1 MTEKAPAKKSLWFP
15 LYAKDFM
22 SSPDVQIMEAHEVGA
37 YLLLMMHSWQS
48 DTPGFLPND
57 EGRLRRASR
66 LSVEVWKESG
76 ALLLS
81 KWPVAQDPTLRYNP
95 RLLLEAENALDLRK
109 KKSEAGQKS
118 AELKAARKAEAER
131 LATERQQNVNRTS
144 TGVEQNGNT
153 PAQNLNQSQSQSQ
166 STNVDEEREKDSSSS
181 ALKLDV
187 GGQPLNASPTAP
199 TSVAGRPADPAKAAA
214 LATTDPEDEQPWQ
227 ESPLTKPGPF
237 QIICDR
243 VPLYVGIA
251 YEHYRHLML
260 AAVADTNTR
269 RTVKQWQSWI
279 HKFLTNQTPK
289 GGKLLTGA
297 EVADQARTGVNA
309 PQYVGGY
316 RHEVLPE
323 VQAQRHAEQQASVQA
338 RIAANL
344 ARNHPQPAIPQP
356 GGVARTF

>member
-1 MTEKAPAKKSLWFP
+1 MNKAPAFLF
-15 LYAKDFM
+15 YAGDFL
-22 SSPDVQIMEAHEVGA
+22 SSPDVQAMDTREIGA
-37 YLLLMMHSWQS
+37 YCLLLFNAWQG
-48 DTPGFLPND
+48 DLPGHLPNNED
-57 EGRLRRASR
+57 RLRRMTRLTVAEWEVSR
-66 LSVEVWKESG
+66 E
-76 ALLLS
+76 LLLS
-81 KWPVAQDPTLRYNP
+81 KFPVADMGHTRYNP
-95 RLLLEAENALDLRK
+95 RLV
-109 KKSEAGQKS
+109 
-118 AELKAARKAEAER
+118 AEAEKQAENR
-131 LATERQQNVNRTS
+131 AKNAANGKRGGRPKKPSESQNNPPLSVENPTLSKTKANANPNESISISIS
-144 TGVEQNGNT
+144 T
-153 PAQNLNQSQSQSQ
+153 
-166 STNVDEEREKDSSSS
+166 STNVDEEREQDSSSS
-181 ALKLDV
+181 ALKLEV

-214 LATTDPEDEQPWQ
+214 IATTDYDDEQPWQ
-227 ESPLTKPGPF
+227 ESPLTKPAAF

-243 VPLYVGIA
+243 VALYQGIA
-251 YEHYRHLML
+251 YEHYRQLAL
-260 AAVADTNTR
+260 AAMEGTETR

-323 VQAQRHAEQQASVQA
+323 VQAQRQAEQQASVQA

-344 ARNHPQPAIPQP
+344 ARNHPQPVIPQP